1 MWMTTL
7 KRRHDRLDQ
16 VEVALQLDDAD
27 NLESFYDLVGAKV
40 EIKRVRQTSSES
52 CPCRV
57 CHGTGA
63 VPLDLMESNLLP
75 FFGPPSEEPK

>member
-1 MWMTTL
+1 MWMTTIQPSAVRPERVHVTL
-7 KRRHDRLDQ
+7 VLVDPA
-16 VEVALQLDDAD
+16 E
-27 NLESFYDLVGAKV
+27 LEILSGLLGAKV

-52 CPCRV
+52 CPCQV

-75 FFGPPSEEPK
+75 FFGLPSEEPK

>member
-16 VEVALQLDDAD
+16 VEVTLQLDDAD
-27 NLESFYDLVGAKV
+27 NLESFYGLVGAKV
-40 EIKRVRQTSSES
+40 EIKRDRQTSSAG

-57 CHGTGA
+57 CHGAGA

-75 FFGPPSEEPK
+75 FFGLPSEEPK